1 MSSIIHLSIGCCRLH
16 FDKPSDNTW
25 EPWENICNCRE
36 LLQLFEE
43 EVKRRKGSSHYLV
56 GGKRPRGS
64 IQQTVVGSGALLRL
78 CIGLVVHQL
87 LSSRC

>member
-1 MSSIIHLSIGCCRLH
+1 MCRLH

-36 LLQLFEE
+36 LLQMFEE

-78 CIGLVVHQL
+78 CTGLVVHQL
-87 LSSRC
+87 LHACC